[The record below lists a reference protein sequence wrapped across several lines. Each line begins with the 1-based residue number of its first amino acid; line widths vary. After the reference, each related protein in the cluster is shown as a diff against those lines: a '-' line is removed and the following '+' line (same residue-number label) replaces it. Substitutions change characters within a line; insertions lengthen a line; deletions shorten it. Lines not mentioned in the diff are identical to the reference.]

1 MILTVKELGFQLSE
15 NYEKDLN
22 KAIQSGFGFNLMD
35 SLEKIF
41 IRSGLDKTHKE
52 LYDKII
58 YFRDELYKPDI
69 IEDVVTD
76 IINKEEKQVSK
87 TVNKTFKIIMG
98 FTGVAI
104 LTGAGIFA
112 LMKKNKAQRK

>member
-1 MILTVKELGFQLSE
+1 MLF
-15 NYEKDLN
+15 
-22 KAIQSGFGFNLMD
+22 
-35 SLEKIF
+35 
-41 IRSGLDKTHKE
+41 RS
-52 LYDKII
+52 

-87 TVNKTFKIIMG
+87 TGNKTFKIIMG
-98 FTGVAI
+98 FTGAAI

-112 LMKKNKAQRK
+112 LMKKNKPQENKLAENTVTTENPYQAFAKQSSFLNN